1 MLSLVATGI
10 PKARF
15 YGYQVRTIDH
25 DVQTV
30 GRCTT
35 SFRVDSKFQRLYQ
48 IQNRLRDGLCTLLTE
63 ANFANYFRIGET
75 SLDEHIGKTAPCA
88 GRPQSAGAGKGS
100 LMAKAVAAR
109 LQGDD
114 YQIRFFWLH
123 ACRLFEHRTKVV
135 SVELESDDAKSLDD
149 VVVRYN
155 GYSDM
160 GERVDADYYQVKFHV
175 TEGGAFTWQKM
186 MDPSFVNASAVSILQ
201 RLLNVQRKHAPE
213 GHGCRFS
220 IFSPWTAHPDDE
232 LATFLSLSDGRI
244 RWDILGQGGPRS
256 KMGKVREQW
265 KLHLGLGSDE
275 ELRRL
280 LNLVRL
286 RKGPTLE
293 RLGEDLNTHLRLVG
307 LVPVQQ
313 GSVVNPYDDLGRKFI
328 ERGQKAFSRN
338 APRRNLPSV
347 RPLGLGRTLDASLMP
362 YKLRIRS
369 FWRYAEHLEDE
380 NPMPF
385 CAYFAIS
392 MSGSRKNLV
401 LGTKSMFLPRLLTFY
416 GRM

>member
-1 MLSLVATGI
+1 
-10 PKARF
+10 
-15 YGYQVRTIDH
+15 
-25 DVQTV
+25 
-30 GRCTT
+30 
-35 SFRVDSKFQRLYQ
+35 
-48 IQNRLRDGLCTLLTE
+48 
-63 ANFANYFRIGET
+63 
-75 SLDEHIGKTAPCA
+75 
-88 GRPQSAGAGKGS
+88 
-100 LMAKAVAAR
+100 MAKAVAAR

-338 APRRNLPSV
+338 ALEGICRQC
-347 RPLGLGRTLDASLMP
+347 GLWVGRTLEEPDAVQIG
-362 YKLRIRS
+362 IRS
-369 FWRYAEHLEDE
+369 FWRYAEHLETTTRCHSVLLRHFDG
-380 NPMPF
+380 
-385 CAYFAIS
+385 
-392 MSGSRKNLV
+392 GSRKNLGLNEIMFV
-401 LGTKSMFLPRLLTFY
+401 PNADFLRTKVKPSRRIIPSPCTW
-416 GRM
+416 